1 MSRTIRKNISRGRFQ
16 AGQPIQDKDAYNER
30 VGIRRGGDRIIRGWD
45 DEYYGNPSRLRRLAD
60 RQAIQDGLSETENN
74 VLDDY

>member
-16 AGQPIQDKDAYNER
+16 SGRPIQDKDAYKESVGLRR
-30 VGIRRGGDRIIRGWD
+30 VGDRIVRGWD
-45 DEYYGNPSRLRRLAD
+45 DEYYGNPSRMRRLAD
-60 RQAIQDGLSETENN
+60 RRAIQDELIAIKNN